1 MTTILLVEDDIT
13 FSLMLKTWLEK
24 KEMQVDSVSSV
35 SDAKKRLEK
44 NRYDI
49 ILSDLRLP
57 DHDGL
62 FLLELLKERNINT
75 PMIMMTSYAE
85 VGTAVKSIK
94 LGAFDYIAKPIN
106 PEDLLKKIND
116 ALNQQEEKKEEIAPA
131 NTAHEKR
138 DVKQHYIEGKSE
150 QALRLHEYINL
161 VAPTSMS
168 ILIHGASG
176 TGKEHIAKLIH
187 EKSSR
192 KGAPFIAVDCGAIP
206 KELAASEFFGHLKG
220 SFTGAFAN
228 KTGHF
233 MAANGGT
240 LFLDEIGNLPY
251 EIQMQLLRALQEKK
265 IKPIGSNKEVDV
277 DIRIICATNEDLKNA
292 LDNNMFREDLYHR
305 INEFS
310 IQVPSLCERK
320 EDIILFANYFLDLA
334 NEELN
339 KNVVG
344 FTPETLKI
352 FQSHSWPGNLRQMK
366 NAIKRATLL
375 ARESLIS
382 EAELPSELLSKEPEE
397 WNESAALR
405 DESYEKRQIIKALK
419 ESNNNKSQ
427 AAALLRID
435 RKTLYNKMKLYNID

>member
-24 KEMQVDSVSSV
+24 KEIQVDSVSTIT
-35 SDAKKRLEK
+35 DAKKRLEK
-44 NRYDI
+44 NHYDV

-57 DHDGL
+57 DYDG
-62 FLLELLKERNINT
+62 FLLLKFMKEKELNT
-75 PMIMMTSYAE
+75 PIILMTNYAE
-85 VGTAVKSIK
+85 VRTAVKSIK

-116 ALNQQEEKKEEIAPA
+116 ALKEKKEASVPAANIAR
-131 NTAHEKR
+131 EKR
-138 DVKQHYIEGKSE
+138 STKQYYLEGKSE
-150 QALRLHEYINL
+150 QALRLLEYINL

-176 TGKEHIAKLIH
+176 TGKEYIAKLIH
-187 EKSSR
+187 EKSCR
-192 KGAPFIAVDCGAIP
+192 KDAPFIAVDCGAIP
-206 KELAASEFFGHLKG
+206 KELATSEFFGHLKG

-251 EIQMQLLRALQEKK
+251 EIQVQLLRALQEKK
-265 IKPIGSNKEVDV
+265 IKPIGSNQEIKV
-277 DIRIICATNEDLKNA
+277 DIRVICATNEDLRNA

-310 IQVPSLCERK
+310 IQVPGLQERK
-320 EDIILFANYFLDLA
+320 EDVILFANYFLDMS

-339 KNVVG
+339 KNIIG

-352 FQSHSWPGNLRQMK
+352 FQTYSWPGNLRQMK
-366 NAIKRATLL
+366 NIIKRATLL
-375 ARESLIS
+375 AKGALIS
-382 EAELPSELLSKEPEE
+382 ESELPSELLIQ
-397 WNESAALR
+397 ESDISGDSQALR
-405 DESYEKRQIIKALK
+405 DETYEKRQIIKALK

-435 RKTLYNKMKLYNID
+435 RKTLYNKMKLYNIE

>member
-1 MTTILLVEDDIT
+1 MAAILLVEDDIT

-24 KEMQVDSVSSV
+24 KEFQVDNVSSIT
-35 SDAKKRLEK
+35 DAKKILEK
-44 NRYDI
+44 NQYDV

-57 DHDGL
+57 DYDGF
-62 FLLELLKERNINT
+62 FLLKLMKEKEINT
-75 PMIMMTSYAE
+75 PVIMMTNYAE
-85 VGTAVKSIK
+85 VRTAVKSIK
-94 LGAFDYIAKPIN
+94 LGALDYIAKPIN
-106 PEDLLKKIND
+106 PEDLLKKINE
-116 ALNQQEEKKEEIAPA
+116 ALVQKEEKKTNTPSVSA
-131 NTAHEKR
+131 NNEKKNT
-138 DVKQHYIEGKSE
+138 KQFYIEGKSE
-150 QALRLHEYINL
+150 QARRLHEYVNL

-176 TGKEHIAKLIH
+176 TGKEYIAKLIH

-192 KGAPFIAVDCGAIP
+192 KDAPFIAVDCGAIP

-265 IKPIGSNKEVDV
+265 IKPIGSNQEIKV
-277 DIRIICATNEDLKNA
+277 DIRIICATNDDLKNA

-310 IQVPSLCERK
+310 IQVPSLHERK
-320 EDIILFANYFLDLA
+320 EDIILFANYFLDLS
-334 NEELN
+334 NEEFN
-339 KNVVG
+339 KEIVG

-352 FQSHSWPGNLRQMK
+352 FQSYSWPGNLRQMK
-366 NAIKRATLL
+366 NIIKRATLF
-375 ARESLIS
+375 AKGPLIS
-382 EAELPSELLSKEPEE
+382 ELELPSELLNQETDNS
-397 WNESAALR
+397 NESPALR
-405 DESYEKRQIIKALK
+405 DEMYEKRQIIKALK

-435 RKTLYNKMKLYNID
+435 RKTLYNKMKLYNIE

>member
-35 SDAKKRLEK
+35 TDAKKRLEK
-44 NRYDI
+44 KRYDI

-62 FLLELLKERNINT
+62 SLLELLKERDINT
-75 PMIMMTSYAE
+75 PIIMMTSYAE

-116 ALNQQEEKKEEIAPA
+116 ALKQNEEKTTISQK
-131 NTAHEKR
+131 NVLHEKR
-138 DVKQHYIEGKSE
+138 DVKQYYIEGKSE
-150 QALRLHEYINL
+150 QARRLHEYINL

-168 ILIHGASG
+168 ILIHGTSG

-187 EKSSR
+187 EKSNR
-192 KGAPFIAVDCGAIP
+192 KNAPFIAVDCGAIP

-240 LFLDEIGNLPY
+240 LFLDEIGNLSY

-320 EDIILFANYFLDLA
+320 EDIILFANHFLDLS

-344 FTPETLKI
+344 FTPEVLKI
-352 FQSHSWPGNLRQMK
+352 FQSYGWPGNLRQMK

-375 ARESLIS
+375 AKESLIS
-382 EAELPSELLSKEPEE
+382 ELELPSELLNKETDK

-405 DESYEKRQIIKALK
+405 DETYEKRQILNALK

-427 AAALLRID
+427 AAALLRVD
-435 RKTLYNKMKLYNID
+435 RKTLYNKMKLYNIE